1 MLDIGW
7 TELLAIAVLTIL
19 VVGPKDL
26 PKVLRTVG
34 QWTAKARAITREFQ
48 DSLDDMVRQSE
59 LDEVKREIE
68 ATTYNNIGK
77 LDDIVDPTGSTE
89 KIFDLPAGTDSPPA
103 AAGPEA
109 AGEGAGP
116 PPPVAPVPEAAAAT
130 APEPPDMPDHP
141 AEDAPQRQ
149 VGP

>member
-68 ATTYNNIGK
+68 ATTYNHIGK

-89 KIFDLPAGTDSPPA
+89 KIFDLPAGTASPPA
-103 AAGPEA
+103 AAGGEA
-109 AGEGAGP
+109 ADTGAA
-116 PPPVAPVPEAAAAT
+116 PPVAPAPEAAAAD
-130 APEPPDMPDHP
+130 ARPEPPDMPDHP
-141 AEDAPQRQ
+141 VEDAPQRQ
-149 VGP
+149 VGS

>member
-34 QWTAKARAITREFQ
+34 QWTARARAITREFQ

-68 ATTYNNIGK
+68 ATTYNKIGK
-77 LDDIVDPTGSTE
+77 LDDIVDPTGSAE

-103 AAGPEA
+103 AAGEA
-109 AGEGAGP
+109 AGTGAA
-116 PPPVAPVPEAAAAT
+116 PPVAPAPEAAAADT
-130 APEPPDMPDHP
+130 PSEPPDMPDHP
-141 AEDAPQRQ
+141 VEDVPQRQ
-149 VGP
+149 VGS

>member
-68 ATTYNNIGK
+68 ATTYNKIGT
-77 LDDIVDPTGSTE
+77 LDDIVDPTGSAE
-89 KIFDLPAGTDSPPA
+89 KIFDLPAGTGSPPA
-103 AAGPEA
+103 AAGGEA
-109 AGEGAGP
+109 AGTGTA
-116 PPPVAPVPEAAAAT
+116 PPVAPGPEAAVADT
-130 APEPPDMPDHP
+130 PPEPPDMPDQP

-149 VGP
+149 VGS

>member
-34 QWTAKARAITREFQ
+34 QWTARARAITREFQ

-68 ATTYNNIGK
+68 ATTYNKIGT
-77 LDDIVDPTGSTE
+77 LDDIVDPTGSAD
-89 KIFDLPAGTDSPPA
+89 KIFDLPSGTDSPPA
-103 AAGPEA
+103 AAGGEA
-109 AGEGAGP
+109 AGAGAA
-116 PPPVAPVPEAAAAT
+116 PPVAPAPEAAAADT
-130 APEPPDMPDHP
+130 PPEPPDMPDQP
-141 AEDAPQRQ
+141 AEDVPQRQ
-149 VGP
+149 VGS

>member
-68 ATTYNNIGK
+68 ATTYNKIGK
-77 LDDIVDPTGSTE
+77 LDDIVDPTGSAE

-103 AAGPEA
+103 AAGGEA
-109 AGEGAGP
+109 AGTGAA
-116 PPPVAPVPEAAAAT
+116 PPVAPAPEAAAADT
-130 APEPPDMPDHP
+130 PPEPPDMPDHP
-141 AEDAPQRQ
+141 VEDVPQRQ
-149 VGP
+149 VGS

>member
-34 QWTAKARAITREFQ
+34 QWTARARAITREFQ

-77 LDDIVDPTGSTE
+77 LDDIVDPTGSAE
-89 KIFDLPAGTDSPPA
+89 KIFDLPAGTDSP
-103 AAGPEA
+103 AAGREA
-109 AGEGAGP
+109 AGAEA
-116 PPPVAPVPEAAAAT
+116 PPVAPAPEAAAAAA
-130 APEPPDMPDHP
+130 APEPPDMPDHQ
-141 AEDAPQRQ
+141 AEDVPQRQ
-149 VGP
+149 AGP

>member
-34 QWTAKARAITREFQ
+34 QWTARARAITREFQ

-77 LDDIVDPTGSTE
+77 LDDIVDPTGSAE

-103 AAGPEA
+103 AAGREA
-109 AGEGAGP
+109 AGEEAGP
-116 PPPVAPVPEAAAAT
+116 PPPPAAPMPEAAAAT
-130 APEPPDMPDHP
+130 PESPDVPDHP
-141 AEDAPQRQ
+141 AEDVPQRQ
-149 VGP
+149 VGS